1 MRDRR
6 ICLTDQ
12 EYEKNKQSIIHKFE
26 EKGSNKEELEK
37 VGGEVGTLTI
47 REARKRKLNVTE

>member
-1 MRDRR
+1 MRARR

-26 EKGSNKEELEK
+26 EKGSNKEEK

-47 REARKRKLNVTE
+47 REARTRNLKVTE